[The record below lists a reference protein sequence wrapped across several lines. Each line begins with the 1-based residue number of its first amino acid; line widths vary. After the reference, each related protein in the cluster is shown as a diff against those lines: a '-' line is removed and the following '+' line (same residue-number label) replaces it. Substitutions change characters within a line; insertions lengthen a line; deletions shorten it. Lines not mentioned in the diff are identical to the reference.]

1 MVTLQCECLQFAVIY
16 RHAAA
21 SYGNLEVL
29 KLLVSR
35 GGSRLGKLGV
45 KE

>member
-1 MVTLQCECLQFAVIY
+1 MVTLQCESLRFAVIL

-35 GGSRLGKLGV
+35 GGSRFGKV
-45 KE
+45 RVSE